1 MSHNRLP
8 QKLPP
13 GITLCYGG
21 KGDEMSST
29 DAVAVA
35 SGGPAGE
42 VFESAGEVA
51 LHKKKNKGNEVA

>member
-1 MSHNRLP
+1 
-8 QKLPP
+8 
-13 GITLCYGG
+13 
-21 KGDEMSST
+21 MSST